1 MIKLANTM
9 FAEYLEPA
17 TSAGSFLIA
26 GALAPVFWVKSEV
39 RVLQWG
45 HSLVADMMWRVREST
60 SLSIGLMTSGLD
72 GVRRKIWNQNFS
84 AGEKTTDILD
94 SRETVTWSP

>member
-1 MIKLANTM
+1 M
-9 FAEYLEPA
+9 FAESPIEPA

-39 RVLQWG
+39 GVLQWG
-45 HSLVADMMWRVREST
+45 HYLMADMKWRVREST
-60 SLSIGLMTSGLD
+60 MLSFGLMTSGLD

-84 AGEKTTDILD
+84 AGEKTTDVLD
-94 SRETVTWSP
+94 SIETVTWSP